1 VPDQASSTIVID
13 APADKVMAVIADFAA
28 YPTWSPQIKRVD
40 VLATDDQG
48 RGTSAHFVI
57 DAGVLRDE
65 YTLDYDWSVPDAVS
79 WHLVSGTMQKQQEGS
94 YTLRRTGDGGDG
106 TGGTEVL
113 YELTVELAI
122 PMLGLF
128 KRRAEKMII
137 DTALKGLKRHI
148 EGR

>member
-1 VPDQASSTIVID
+1 VPDQASSTIVIN
-13 APADKVMAVIADFAA
+13 APADEVMAVIADFAA
-28 YPTWSPQIKRVD
+28 YPTWSPQIKSVD
-40 VLATDDQG
+40 VLATDAQG

-57 DAGVLRDE
+57 DAGVLHDE
-65 YTLDYDWSVPDAVS
+65 YTLDYDWSVPDALS

-94 YTLRRTGDGGDG
+94 YTLRSSAE
-106 TGGTEVL
+106 GTEVL